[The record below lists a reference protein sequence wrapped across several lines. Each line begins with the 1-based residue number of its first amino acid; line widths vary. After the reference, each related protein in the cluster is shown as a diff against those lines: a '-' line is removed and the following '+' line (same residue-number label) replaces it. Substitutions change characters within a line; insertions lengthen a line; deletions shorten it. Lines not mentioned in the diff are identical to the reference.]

1 MDFWSE
7 IFMALRRN
15 KLRTILTGFAIS
27 WGIFMLI
34 ILLSVGN
41 GLKNGVNTNFA
52 DRAKNTYTIWS
63 SETELPY
70 KGHKANRWI
79 TLTDKDIEYLENQL
93 YHVDEVSPVF
103 SKGGTLIFEDKSK
116 SVQVEGVKPIYKDI
130 EGIKIKE
137 GRFVNENDMKTKAK
151 VIVID
156 KITADLIREKI
167 NSDKERKNTVNV
179 RKTRKSKKKEVSILG
194 QLVMINDINYTIIG
208 VFEGQMWGNMGQCY
222 APFSTMQQIY
232 NVNNKYYQL
241 SFTTKGLETKEDNE
255 NFRKELKRNLALL
268 HEFSPDDQRGVWIN
282 SSMLNALETNKI
294 FNTINVFIWVIG
306 IAMLISGVVGVTNI
320 MRITVKERTVEI
332 GIRKA
337 LGAKPR
343 SILLSIVME
352 ALLITTI
359 FGYLGMFLGVGLME
373 VANKILETANAGKGP
388 DDVAVFMNLS
398 VDIKIV
404 LMATLV
410 LIISGVIAGIAPAWK
425 AVNVKPIEAMN
436 NRS

>member
-1 MDFWSE
+1 MS
-7 IFMALRRN
+7 
-15 KLRTILTGFAIS
+15 
-27 WGIFMLI
+27 
-34 ILLSVGN
+34 
-41 GLKNGVNTNFA
+41 
-52 DRAKNTYTIWS
+52 
-63 SETELPY
+63 
-70 KGHKANRWI
+70 
-79 TLTDKDIEYLENQL
+79 DKDIEYLENHL

-116 SVQVEGVKPIYKDI
+116 AVQVEGVRPIYKNI
-130 EGIKIKE
+130 QGIKILE
-137 GRFVNENDMKTKAK
+137 GRFINDNDMKVKEK
-151 VIVID
+151 VVVID
-156 KITADLIREKI
+156 KTTAELVKDKI
-167 NSDKERKNTVNV
+167 ISDKEQENPVKA
-179 RKTRKSKKKEVSILG
+179 RKTKRYKKDDISILG

-232 NVNNKYYQL
+232 NENNRYYQL
-241 SFTTKGLETKEDNE
+241 SFTTKGLDTKEENE
-255 NFRKELKRNLALL
+255 SFRKELKRNMALL
-268 HEFSPDDQRGVWIN
+268 HEFSPDDQRGVWID
-282 SSMLNALETNKI
+282 SQMLNALETNKI
-294 FNTINVFIWVIG
+294 FNTINIFIWVIG

-359 FGYLGMFLGVGLME
+359 FGYLGMFLGMGLME
-373 VANKILETANAGKGP
+373 VVNKIMEAANAGKGSG
-388 DDVAVFMNLS
+388 DVAVFLNLS

-404 LMATLV
+404 FMATIV
-410 LIISGVIAGIAPAWK
+410 LIISGVIAGLAPAWK
-425 AVNVKPIEAMN
+425 AVNVKPVEAMS

>member
-1 MDFWSE
+1 
-7 IFMALRRN
+7 MALRRN

-79 TLTDKDIEYLENQL
+79 TLTDKDIEYLENHL

-116 SVQVEGVKPIYKDI
+116 SVQVEGVKPIYKNI

-151 VIVID
+151 VVVID
-156 KITADLIREKI
+156 KTTAELISDKI
-167 NSDKERKNTVNV
+167 NSDKERENSVNI
-179 RKTRKSKKKEVSILG
+179 RKTRRSKKKDISILG
-194 QLVMINDINYTIIG
+194 QLVMINGINYTIVG
-208 VFEGQMWGNMGQCY
+208 VFEGQMWGSMGQCY
-222 APFSTMQQIY
+222 APYSTMQQIY
-232 NVNNKYYQL
+232 NVNNRYYQL
-241 SFTTKGLETKEDNE
+241 SFTTKGLDTKEDNE

-268 HEFSPDDQRGVWIN
+268 HEFSPDDQRGVWID

-320 MRITVKERTVEI
+320 MRITVKERTFEI

-343 SILLSIVME
+343 SILMSIVME
-352 ALLITTI
+352 ALIITTV
-359 FGYLGMFLGVGLME
+359 FGYVGMFIGVGLME
-373 VANKILETANAGKGP
+373 IANKVLESVNAGKGP
-388 DDVAVFMNLS
+388 NDVAVFMNLS

-404 LMATLV
+404 LMATIV

>member
-1 MDFWSE
+1 M
-7 IFMALRRN
+7 
-15 KLRTILTGFAIS
+15 RTILTGFAIS

-79 TLTDKDIEYLENQL
+79 TLTDKDIEYLENHL

-116 SVQVEGVKPIYKDI
+116 SVQVEGVKPIYKNI

-151 VIVID
+151 VVVID
-156 KITADLIREKI
+156 KITAELIREKI
-167 NSDKERKNTVNV
+167 NSDKELEKTVNV
-179 RKTRKSKKKEVSILG
+179 RKTRRSKKKDISILG
-194 QLVMINDINYTIIG
+194 QLVMINNINYTIVG
-208 VFEGQMWGNMGQCY
+208 VFEGQMWGSMGQCY
-222 APFSTMQQIY
+222 APYSTMQQIY
-232 NVNNKYYQL
+232 NVNNRYYQL
-241 SFTTKGLETKEDNE
+241 SFTTKGLVTKEDNE

-268 HEFSPDDQRGVWIN
+268 HEFSPDDQRGVWID

-343 SILLSIVME
+343 SILMSIVME
-352 ALLITTI
+352 ALIITTV
-359 FGYLGMFLGVGLME
+359 FGYVGMFIGVGLME
-373 VANKILETANAGKGP
+373 IANKVLESVNAGKGP
-388 DDVAVFMNLS
+388 NDVAVFMNLS

-404 LMATLV
+404 LMATIV

>member
-1 MDFWSE
+1 
-7 IFMALRRN
+7 MALRRN

-79 TLTDKDIEYLENQL
+79 TLTDKDIEYLENHL

-116 SVQVEGVKPIYKDI
+116 SVQIEGVKPIYKNI

-137 GRFVNENDMKTKAK
+137 GRFVNENDMRTKAK
-151 VIVID
+151 VVVID
-156 KITADLIREKI
+156 KTTAELISDKI
-167 NSDKERKNTVNV
+167 NSDKERENHVNV
-179 RKTRKSKKKEVSILG
+179 RKTRRSKKKDISILG

-208 VFEGQMWGNMGQCY
+208 VFEGQMWGSMGQCY

-320 MRITVKERTVEI
+320 MRITVKERTTEI

-404 LMATLV
+404 LMATIV

-436 NRS
+436 NRG